1 MKNATPCA
9 SWGRRLGAWLAS
21 FLVVLGIT
29 QGVTTPEAHA
39 LPAYPYQSIEWDI
52 TGLEEGR
59 NPLAAGQYDNMI
71 RQLREIA
78 ATPIA
83 AGMGE
88 TTQERG
94 HVIEVQVVRYPHGG
108 QRTHNLSL
116 YFWAHDLYLIGFTS
130 QGYNYR
136 FEDTTDLLRQRE
148 HAAYPNGHR
157 RPFTDLRYTGSYSDL
172 GASESTRASANM
184 NYQGWTLAHHL
195 DRLGNVR
202 DNRPSS
208 QEYGRSIAHIIGAT
222 SEAARMGWIQNRVSN
237 TIRQGGDGA
246 QHFDYLGTFGASLE
260 NNWGRL
266 SALVN
271 NLNRGSAGSSVN
283 VDGSRYRTLD
293 DITRG
298 PSGAPDRRLSVLI
311 TKGGL
316 YR

>member
-1 MKNATPCA
+1 MKNPVLTV
-9 SWGRRLGAWLAS
+9 SWDRRLGAWLAS
-21 FLVVLGIT
+21 FLVLLGIT
-29 QGVTTPEAHA
+29 QGVATPEAHA

-52 TGLEEGR
+52 TGLEDGN

-71 RQLREIA
+71 RQLRGIA

-83 AGMGE
+83 GGVGE
-88 TTQERG
+88 TTQEEG

-136 FEDTTDLLRQRE
+136 FSDTSDLLRQRE

-157 RPFTDLRYTGSYSDL
+157 RAFTNLGYTGRYSDL
-172 GASESTRASANM
+172 GASDSTRASINM
-184 NYQGWTLAHHL
+184 NYQGWTLARHL
-195 DRLGNVR
+195 DRLGAVR

-208 QEYGRSIAHIIGAT
+208 QDYGRDIAHIIGAT

-237 TIRQGGDGA
+237 TIRQGGDGP
-246 QHFDYLGTFGASLE
+246 QHFDYIGSFGASLE

-271 NLNRGSAGSSVN
+271 NLNRGQSGSPVN
-283 VDGSRYRTLD
+283 IDGSRYRTLG
-293 DITRG
+293 DIFNG
-298 PSGAPDRRLSVLI
+298 PGGAPDRRLSVLI

-316 YR
+316 F